1 MKKISIL
8 LASLMAV
15 TLLVPTVSSAKAISN
30 PTSSVSTQN
39 TPSDTDIFSP
49 PSKDPYNPTILKYG
63 DPILITWSQ
72 TDPDPNTVFKT
83 FWVIVSDNETGVVY
97 NPGVLPQNTSNNF
110 QSFLIPNDKLPS
122 NRLLYVSV
130 GVQDEAGN
138 WSYGGNGVNYFKILK
153 P

>member
-1 MKKISIL
+1 MKKMSIL

-30 PTSSVSTQN
+30 PTSSVITQN
-39 TPSDTDIFSP
+39 TPPDVEVFSP

-83 FWVIVSDNETGVVY
+83 FWVEVIDNDTGRVY
-97 NPGVLPQNTSNNF
+97 SSGVLPQNTSNNF
-110 QSFLIPNDKLPS
+110 QSFVIPKDKLPS
-122 NRLLYVSV
+122 NRLLYV
-130 GVQDEAGN
+130 GVSIQDEAGN
-138 WSYGGNGVNYFKILK
+138 WNYGSSVNYFKIQQ